1 MTQMVPL
8 CIALTLAAPQQPP
21 QVAAA
26 RQVAPVKPEPA
37 RPDPTQS
44 RYVLGPQ
51 DQLRITVFDEPE
63 LTNTYRVDTDGFITF
78 PLVNRVAA
86 SGLTPAELQDRLRT
100 MLANGYIK

>member
-1 MTQMVPL
+1 MTLMFAL
-8 CIALTLAAPQQPP
+8 CIALTVAAPQQPP
-21 QVAAA
+21 HVAPAP
-26 RQVAPVKPEPA
+26 QVAPVKPEPA
-37 RPDPTQS
+37 KPDATPI

-63 LTNTYRVDTDGFITF
+63 LTNTYRVDTDGFVTF

-100 MLANGYIK
+100 M